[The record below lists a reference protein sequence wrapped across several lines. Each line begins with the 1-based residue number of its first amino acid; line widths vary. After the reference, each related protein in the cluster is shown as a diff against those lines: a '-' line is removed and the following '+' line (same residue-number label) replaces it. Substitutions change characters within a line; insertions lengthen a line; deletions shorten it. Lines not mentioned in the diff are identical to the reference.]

1 MPTEPEHSD
10 SPWPHRFAVM
20 LAWAVFP
27 LIWVG
32 GLVTTYD
39 AGMAVPDWP
48 NTYGDNLLLYPWT
61 TWVNEINE
69 RWDVFIEHG
78 HRLLGVL
85 VGILTI
91 ALVVAVF
98 LRDQR
103 RWMRYFSIAVLVA
116 VILQGCLGGVRVLLA
131 ERILAMIHGCVGP
144 SFFAV
149 CVIACGVTAR
159 WWTDTTSVRPVES
172 ARKLHAIAW
181 TSLGLAYMQL
191 IIGAFLRHIS
201 TTASPAWF
209 SLIVFAHLILA
220 ALVTVSVFLL
230 AWIAWRGRAK
240 HELLRRPAGIL
251 SILMFCQLLLGG
263 VTWLVNYHWPSLIV
277 DWDLTSSFSTI
288 VANGRLQSLVVT
300 AHAANGSLILA
311 ASVMLVMR
319 SLRLDRGESA
329 GDASVA

>member
-1 MPTEPEHSD
+1 MSTDKKNPE
-10 SPWPHRFAVM
+10 SPWPHRFAVL

-39 AGMAVPDWP
+39 AGMSVPDWP
-48 NTYGDNLLLYPWT
+48 NTFGDNLLLYPWT
-61 TWVNEINE
+61 TWINEINE

-98 LRDQR
+98 RRDQR
-103 RWMRYFSIAVLVA
+103 RWMRYFSLAVLAA
-116 VILQGCLGGVRVLLA
+116 VILQGCLGGARVLLA
-131 ERILAMIHGCVGP
+131 ERTLAMIHGCVGP

-149 CVIACGVTAR
+149 CVIVCGVTAR
-159 WWTDTTSVRPVES
+159 WWKDPTAIRHVES
-172 ARKLHAIAW
+172 ARKLYIFAW
-181 TSLGLAYMQL
+181 STLVLAYMQL
-191 IIGAFLRHIS
+191 ILGAFLRHIS
-201 TTASPAWF
+201 TSASPGWF
-209 SLIVFAHLILA
+209 SLVVFAHLILA
-220 ALVTVSVFLL
+220 GLVTVTVFLL
-230 AWIAWRGRAK
+230 AWVAWRGRAR

-251 SILMFCQLLLGG
+251 SILIVCQLVLGG

-277 DWDLTSSFSTI
+277 DWDVTASFSTI
-288 VANGRLQSLVVT
+288 VAKGRLQSLVVT

-319 SLRLDRGESA
+319 SLRLVRGKSA
-329 GDASVA
+329 EVASVA

>member
-1 MPTEPEHSD
+1 MPTEPKHPD

-48 NTYGDNLLLYPWT
+48 NTYGYNLLLYPWT
-61 TWVNEINE
+61 TWLTGP
-69 RWDVFIEHG
+69 WDLFIEHG

-91 ALVVAVF
+91 TLVVAVF
-98 LRDQR
+98 RRDQR
-103 RWMRYFSIAVLVA
+103 RWMRYFSIAVLAA
-116 VILQGCLGGVRVLLA
+116 VILQGCLGGLRVLLA
-131 ERILAMIHGCVGP
+131 ERTLAMIHGCLGP
-144 SFFAV
+144 AFFAV
-149 CVIACGVTAR
+149 CVIVCGVTAC
-159 WWTDTTSVRPVES
+159 WWKDTKAVRCVES
-172 ARKLHAIAW
+172 ARKLHAIVW
-181 TSLGLAYMQL
+181 TTLGLAYMQL

-201 TTASPAWF
+201 TMASPGWF

-251 SILMFCQLLLGG
+251 GILMVCQLLLGG

-277 DWDLTSSFSTI
+277 DWDLTASFSTI

-300 AHAANGSLILA
+300 AHAANGSLILG

-319 SLRLDRGESA
+319 SLRLVRGKNA
-329 GDASVA
+329 GDASVV